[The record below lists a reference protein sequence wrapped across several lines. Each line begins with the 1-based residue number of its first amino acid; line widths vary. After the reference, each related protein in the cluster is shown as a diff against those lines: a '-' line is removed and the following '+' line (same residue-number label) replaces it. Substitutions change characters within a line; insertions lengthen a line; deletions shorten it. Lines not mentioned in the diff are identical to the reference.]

1 MKSKQMVLLDCIMRF
16 TLISEVQQNVQVCPL
31 LITMVPEEEINLLN
45 LYSSIISQHSLIDL
59 LNVP

>member
-45 LYSSIISQHSLIDL
+45 LYSSIISQHSLIDH

>member
-16 TLISEVQQNVQVCPL
+16 TLISEVQKNVQVCPL
-31 LITMVPEEEINLLN
+31 LITTVPEDEINLLN
-45 LYSSIISQHSLIDL
+45 LYSSITSQHSLIDH